1 MKSDLLYERYQL
13 LTAAQIR
20 GARGLLDWSQQKLAE
35 ATKLSVQTI
44 KRMEGAKGPEGS
56 TEANVDAVR
65 RVLETAGVVFLDPKT
80 NKDGGAGVRL
90 KK

>member
-1 MKSDLLYERYQL
+1 LISSG
-13 LTAAQIR
+13 QIR
-20 GARGLLDWSQQKLAE
+20 AARGLIDWSQQQLAA

-44 KRMEGAKGPEGS
+44 KRMEGHRGPAGS

-65 RVLETAGVVFLDPKT
+65 RALENAGVIFLESKST
-80 NKDGGAGVRL
+80 KDGGAGVRL

>member
-1 MKSDLLYERYQL
+1 M
-13 LTAAQIR
+13 LTAGQIR
-20 GARGLLDWSQQKLAE
+20 AARGLLNWSQQQLAE

-44 KRMEGAKGPEGS
+44 KRMEGARGPSGS

-65 RVLETAGVVFLDPKT
+65 RALEGAGVIFLEAKS

-90 KK
+90 KR

>member
-1 MKSDLLYERYQL
+1 L
-13 LTAAQIR
+13 LTAGQIR
-20 GARGLLDWSQQKLAE
+20 AARGLLNWSQQQLAE

-44 KRMEGAKGPEGS
+44 KRMEGARGPSGS

-65 RVLETAGVVFLDPKT
+65 RALEGAGVIFLEAKS

-90 KK
+90 KR

>member
-1 MKSDLLYERYQL
+1 M
-13 LTAAQIR
+13 LTSAQVRAAR
-20 GARGLLDWSQQKLAE
+20 ALLDWSQRDLA
-35 ATKLSVQTI
+35 AKSKLSVPTI
-44 KRMEGAKGPEGS
+44 KRMEGAMGPERS

-65 RVLETAGVVFLDPKT
+65 RALEGAGVVFLEPKS

>member
-1 MKSDLLYERYQL
+1 M

-20 GARGLLDWSQQKLAE
+20 AARALLDWSQKQLAE
-35 ATKLSVQTI
+35 KSKLSVPTV
-44 KRMEGAKGPEGS
+44 KRMEGAMGPERS
-56 TEANVDAVR
+56 TAANVEAVR
-65 RVLETAGVVFLDPKT
+65 RALEAAGVIFLEPRS

>member
-1 MKSDLLYERYQL
+1 MLNAGQVR
-13 LTAAQIR
+13 A
-20 GARGLLDWSQQKLAE
+20 ARGLLDWSQSKLAS

-44 KRMEGAKGPEGS
+44 KRMEGVRGPEGS

-65 RVLETAGVVFLDPKT
+65 RVLEAAGIVFLKT
-80 NKDGGAGVRL
+80 GEKTDGGVGVRL